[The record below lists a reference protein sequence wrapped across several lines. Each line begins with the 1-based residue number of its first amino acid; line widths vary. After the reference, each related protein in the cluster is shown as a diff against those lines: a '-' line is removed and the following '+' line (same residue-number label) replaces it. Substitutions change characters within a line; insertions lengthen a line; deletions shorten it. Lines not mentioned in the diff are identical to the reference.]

1 MIGNVNKLGTSFKG
15 LASYL
20 ETGKDRA
27 HPERVDWIETRNLP
41 TERPDV
47 AARLMAAT
55 ARESVQTQ
63 KPVFHLSISFDP
75 GDEVDRAAMRRV
87 ADEVLRDLGLADR
100 QALIVAHRDTAHP
113 HVHLAVNRVHPETGR
128 AWADSFSKKRVE
140 ASLRRLEV
148 EMGLRVVPGRLAR
161 VPELGQERAP
171 AARAAHGDA
180 AFAERVRAQA
190 GPHLERAGS
199 WAEVERGLAEHGL
212 ALRMKGRGMVVTD
225 RRQEVKASDVHPLAS
240 RYRLEQRLG
249 AYSDYRARQDAA
261 ARVLDARAPRAA
273 QPAPR
278 GAELPRTPT
287 TQGERYRAAARQLDR
302 DLRATYTHPQDARRA
317 FLRAVDS
324 RGAAEAAAAL
334 RWEPAQYGALRTART
349 PEQSARAAGNAYDYA
364 VQRTARSRTAAKEAA
379 ALLREP
385 ARVHGLEASASR
397 ADEAARRAVSTLD
410 ALRARRAAAVHDFAR
425 VRELA
430 GDVYADPGRALREL
444 HRHAASHGHAAAA
457 RAVHDQPERFGE
469 LRSVERSRV
478 FGLVRELDHTAA
490 QARTPELS
498 AAVRDLARRVEARP
512 RAGQVAEAAG
522 AVRQTRAAADAARQA
537 FTQAARTVDVAARVR
552 QAAELMAEAAAR
564 QLAAGAA
571 KAALVLVQQ
580 VAPMLPTS
588 AGALV
593 KKAGELARDMAL
605 GRDRERERGHSR

>member
-75 GDEVDRAAMRRV
+75 ADEVDRAAMRRV

-148 EMGLRVVPGRLAR
+148 EMGLREVPGRLAR
-161 VPELGQERAP
+161 VPEMGQERAP
-171 AARAAHGDA
+171 AARAARGDA

-190 GPHLERAGS
+190 GPHLERVRS

-225 RRQEVKASDVHPLAS
+225 GRQEVKASDVHPQAS

-249 AYSDYRARQDAA
+249 PYSDYRARQDAA
-261 ARVLDARAPRAA
+261 ARVLDARAARAE
-273 QPAPR
+273 PAPR
-278 GAELPRTPT
+278 AAELPRTPT
-287 TQGERYRAAARQLDR
+287 TPRERYHAAARQLDR
-302 DLRATYTHPQDARRA
+302 DLRAIYTHPHDARRA

-334 RWEPAQYGALRTART
+334 RWGPARYGALRTAPA

-364 VQRTARSRTAAKEAA
+364 VQRTARNRTAAKEAA

-385 ARVHGLEASASR
+385 ARVHALEASASR

-410 ALRARRAAAVHDFAR
+410 ALRDRRAAAVHDFAR

-444 HRHAASHGHAAAA
+444 HRYAASHGHAAAA

-469 LRSVERSRV
+469 MRGVERSRV
-478 FGLVRELDHTAA
+478 FGLVRELDHSAA
-490 QARTPELS
+490 QARAPELS

-564 QLAAGAA
+564 QFAAGAA
-571 KAALVLVQQ
+571 KAALMLVQQ